1 MSDKCVMTKLP
12 HHIQQKLC
20 HTRPPYRQGKRFTSV
35 KVYTVNDESKHL
47 MICGVPK
54 LQLGE
59 EVKKLVDP
67 YGDVK
72 KIHVVPDYPS
82 EEFTEAYY
90 IQYARIQS
98 ARIAK
103 RFVDGKNFYGGSL
116 HVFYAPELESVSETR
131 AKLIQRRRDVAI
143 RIKRNQR
150 DAANPSTDKFVPK
163 PQFHRKKRAPALPL
177 TEERLSKHY
186 PGETL
191 SSICN
196 GIPRHIDPRPVS
208 EPSLP
213 STSHSQEATSIS
225 TALLQA
231 PYHPNED
238 VVKISE
244 ARESASKPDSAKG
257 KRKNY
262 KGQAVNSS
270 VKVRVVRPR
279 IVDTSTIVKWDT
291 SSKNVFANPKKVES
305 NITIK
310 LISRSDNESKRI
322 VIKDPSVSQ
331 LVKPTEEL
339 QLSIEA
345 AKTQI
350 RAAMRI
356 NNTES

>member
-1 MSDKCVMTKLP
+1 
-12 HHIQQKLC
+12 
-20 HTRPPYRQGKRFTSV
+20 
-35 KVYTVNDESKHL
+35 

-59 EVKKLVDP
+59 EVKKLINP

-72 KIHVVPDYPS
+72 RIHVVPDYPS

-98 ARIAK
+98 SRIAK
-103 RFVDGKNFYGGSL
+103 RFIDGKNFYGGLL

-131 AKLIQRRRDVAI
+131 AKLIQRRRDAAI
-143 RIKRNQR
+143 RIKRNQQ
-150 DAANPSTDKFVPK
+150 DMTNPSVDKFVPQE
-163 PQFHRKKRAPALPL
+163 QFHRKKKAPALPL
-177 TEERLSKHY
+177 TEERLTKHY

-191 SSICN
+191 YSIYN
-196 GIPRHIDPRPVS
+196 GIPQHIDPRPVS

-213 STSHSQEATSIS
+213 SASYSQEATSIS
-225 TALLQA
+225 SALLQA

-238 VVKISE
+238 VIKINE
-244 ARESASKPDSAKG
+244 ARESALKRDSAKG

-262 KGQAVNSS
+262 KGQAVNSD

-279 IVDTSTIVKWDT
+279 IVDTATIVKWDT
-291 SSKNVFANPKKVES
+291 SNKNVFANPKKVES

-310 LISRSDNESKRI
+310 LISKSDNDSKRI
-322 VIKDPSVSQ
+322 IIKDPSVSQ
-331 LVKPTEEL
+331 LVKPSKDLKLLIEE
-339 QLSIEA
+339 

-350 RAAMRI
+350 RAAMQI
-356 NNTES
+356 NNTGS